1 MNKTN
6 KTNGSNVL
14 NGECIIFIHGL
25 GRSSR
30 SFRKMQ
36 KYFKNLGY
44 AIVNVDYSSMGHN
57 IEEIS
62 ELIVKPQ
69 LINASIAAFK
79 RVHFVTHSMGG
90 IILRVILGKYIQ
102 EFKNLGNVVQLAP
115 PNQGSKR
122 ADRAGW
128 IAKMVYSEVL
138 KDLET
143 GPRGICHK
151 LPPVNFYLGVI
162 ASNIDGK
169 VKPEEAW
176 IDGMT
181 DSFMVRRF
189 HTFIMKAPEVMEAIH
204 NFITTG
210 KFRTVNEVIKSA

>member
-1 MNKTN
+1 MNKTF
-6 KTNGSNVL
+6 KTNNSNFF
-14 NGECIIFIHGL
+14 NGECIVFIHGL
-25 GRSSR
+25 SRSSR

-36 KYFKNLGY
+36 KYFKNMGY

-69 LINASIAAFK
+69 IINASIAAFK
-79 RVHFVTHSMGG
+79 KVHFVTHSMGG
-90 IILRVILGKYIQ
+90 IILRAILGKYIQ

-128 IAKMVYSEVL
+128 IAKIVYSEVL

-143 GPRGICHK
+143 GSRGICHK
-151 LPPVNFYLGVI
+151 LPSVNFHLGVI

-176 IDGMT
+176 IDGMA
-181 DSFMVRRF
+181 DSFMTRRF
-189 HTFIMKAPEVMEAIH
+189 HTFIMRAPEVIEATH

-210 KFRTVNEVIKSA
+210 KFRTVKESIECA